1 MKKIFKTENLCCA
14 NCAAKMENKIK
25 KLHGVND
32 VGISIMTQKMFIDA
46 DDENFDAIVTKAA
59 DICKKIEKDFNMI

>member
-25 KLHGVND
+25 KIPGVND
-32 VGISIMTQKMFIDA
+32 VGISVMTQKMFIDA
-46 DDENFDAIVTKAA
+46 DDENFDDIFSKAY
-59 DICKKIEKDFNMI
+59 DICKKIEKDFDII

>member
-1 MKKIFKTENLCCA
+1 
-14 NCAAKMENKIK
+14 
-25 KLHGVND
+25 
-32 VGISIMTQKMFIDA
+32 MFIDA